1 MNKKVVSLI
10 ILLLTFSIFL
20 TAIVSAQQSQML
32 VDNIDKT
39 LKSLEPLVKYI
50 VGDITDSTSTTK
62 ASEILFIKVLFLI
75 ILIAIIYKAVERT
88 PTIGENKAVSW
99 VITIIASLLA
109 VRLITTDALVN
120 FLWTP
125 TGVLGVALI
134 TILPFIIFF
143 FFIEGFGEPL
153 IRKTGW
159 MVFAVIYFLMGLLRW
174 NELKLNPANYGDVA
188 NIPIFGGGDYNWLPF
203 ILNLSWVYMI
213 IGILAVIIF
222 IYDSKVRAKYVS
234 NSIKAG
240 MKTSDAVELADLE
253 DELRRV
259 RGSIVKTTDK
269 ERSKNLIARQRE
281 ILERIETLIGS

>member
-1 MNKKVVSLI
+1 MNKKVGLLI
-10 ILLLTFSIFL
+10 GFLVIFSIFSAL
-20 TAIVSAQQSQML
+20 MVSAQTSNVL
-32 VDNIDKT
+32 VNNIDQI

-75 ILIAIIYKAVERT
+75 ILIAIIYRAVERT

-143 FFIEGFGEPL
+143 FFIEGFNEPL

-174 NELKLNPANYGDVA
+174 NELKLNPTNYGTIA
-188 NIPIFGGGDYNWLPF
+188 NIPIFGGGSYNWLPW

-213 IGILAVIIF
+213 IGILAVLIF
-222 IYDSKVRAKYVS
+222 IYDSRVRSKINKAKIESELLES
-234 NSIKAG
+234 NSLLKVQKRERLQELEEGIANATTRG
-240 MKTSDAVELADLE
+240 DLKTA
-253 DELRRV
+253 
-259 RGSIVKTTDK
+259 KK
-269 ERSKNLIARQRE
+269 
-281 ILERIETLIGS
+281 LERQKNSLMEAISKL